1 MISKEN
7 LKAVS
12 YLGPKTVSYFT
23 LYSLLAKLELLP
35 YPFSAT
41 RTSLHPLRS
50 IRNLNGNPDKNVSN
64 AGNLGYFRNLR
75 VSETS
80 VGAIILDSRILTTI
94 RMRSLLQK
102 TLWSGMHEIALVPS
116 KGLNWQT
123 QDPPLHHKLKDEQSG
138 ESWNFKFVKDFL
150 PRDSVWDFSATAWVM
165 RGQWRCLEREP
176 GSACSSNI
184 SREPG

>member
-12 YLGPKTVSYFT
+12 YIFRSKNGFLFHS

-35 YPFSAT
+35 NPFSPT

-64 AGNLGYFRNLR
+64 AENLGYFRNLR

-94 RMRSLLQK
+94 
-102 TLWSGMHEIALVPS
+102 
-116 KGLNWQT
+116 
-123 QDPPLHHKLKDEQSG
+123 KDEIL
-138 ESWNFKFVKDFL
+138 VTKDF
-150 PRDSVWDFSATAWVM
+150 V
-165 RGQWRCLEREP
+165 
-176 GSACSSNI
+176 I
-184 SREPG
+184 

>member
-102 TLWSGMHEIALVPS
+102 TLWSRMHEIALVPS
-116 KGLNWQT
+116 KGLNWQI
-123 QDPPLHHKLKDEQSG
+123 QDPPLHNKLKDEQSVVRR
-138 ESWNFKFVKDFL
+138 ELKLKFVKDFP
-150 PRDSVWDFSATAWVM
+150 PRETVSETSPPPLGWWEDNDDV
-165 RGQWRCLEREP
+165 
-176 GSACSSNI
+176 
-184 SREPG
+184 SRERARI